1 MSKMRTGRMQPEPG
15 PKKPAHIK
23 NETVFIDS
31 VLNANMDKPWVK
43 RLYDKNPKS
52 ISLKGTKKRATHLM
66 ESSDGLVYPRV
77 DTDKKGKLINM
88 GDTAYI
94 HHARNKSAIKLKNDE
109 EAQWFGANYKKG
121 TGVLK
126 RKNKK

>member
-1 MSKMRTGRMQPEPG
+1 MSKMRTGRMQPDPR

-23 NETVFIDS
+23 NETAFIDS
-31 VLNANMDKPWVK
+31 VFNANMDKPWVK

-52 ISLKGTKKRATHLM
+52 IALKGTKQRATHLM
-66 ESSDGLVYPRV
+66 ESADGLVYPRV

-88 GDTAYI
+88 GDTAYV
-94 HHARNKSAIKLKNDE
+94 HHVRNKSAIKFKNDE

-126 RKNKK
+126 GKKKK